1 MRRVFALV
9 LALVATPAL
18 AQPAGKALFDGNCAD
33 CHGLDAASTYTAP
46 TLKGVVGR
54 KIASLGDFN
63 YSDGLK
69 AKAGG
74 TWTDST
80 LDAFLADP
88 KAFAPGVQMFAAEPD
103 PAKRRAIIDYLKT
116 VK

>member
-1 MRRVFALV
+1 MA
-9 LALVATPAL
+9 ASPAL
-18 AQPAGKALFDGNCAD
+18 AQPAGKALFEGSCAD

-54 KIASLGDFN
+54 KIAGLGDFN

-69 AKAGG
+69 ARAGG
-74 TWTDST
+74 TWTDAA

-88 KAFAPGVQMFAAEPD
+88 KAFAPGVQMFASETD
-103 PAKRRAIIDYLKT
+103 PAKRKAIIDYLKT

>member
-1 MRRVFALV
+1 MRLAFALV
-9 LALVATPAL
+9 LAMVAAPAL
-18 AQPAGKALFDGNCAD
+18 AQPSGKALFDGNCAD

-54 KIASLGDFN
+54 KIAGLTDFN
-63 YSDGLK
+63 YSGGLK
-69 AKAGG
+69 TKAGG
-74 TWTDST
+74 TWTDAT

-103 PAKRRAIIDYLKT
+103 PAKRKAIIDYLKS
-116 VK
+116 VQ